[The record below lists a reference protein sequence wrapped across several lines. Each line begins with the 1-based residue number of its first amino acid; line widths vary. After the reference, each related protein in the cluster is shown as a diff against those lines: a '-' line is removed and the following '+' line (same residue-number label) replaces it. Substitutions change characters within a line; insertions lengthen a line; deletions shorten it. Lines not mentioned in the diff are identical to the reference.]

1 MVVWKAVNYKNDT
14 MVWLKDVA
22 LFILNLLDRL
32 LVFVV
37 AFVISFLATDNIGLS
52 VILAFL
58 LTYTYSISNKVR
70 KLEKMLTTRTTSRK
84 EPL

>member
-1 MVVWKAVNYKNDT
+1 

-32 LVFVV
+32 FAFVV
-37 AFVISFLATDNIGLS
+37 AFVVSFLATDNLGLS

-70 KLEKMLTTRTTSRK
+70 KLEKLAKERTEARR
-84 EPL
+84 EPY

>member
-1 MVVWKAVNYKNDT
+1 

-32 LVFVV
+32 LLFVV
-37 AFVISFLATDNIGLS
+37 AFVVSLLATDNLGLS

-70 KLEKMLTTRTTSRK
+70 KLEKMLTTRTHTRK